1 MDNCNLRQPQLESLG
16 NAIRK
21 SSVSY
26 LSLRAN
32 RINQQ
37 GAICLGVMLRNY
49 DDDGNTT
56 RELRQLQ
63 HLVLDNNDLRLG
75 VQYIAQALRRNQ
87 SLRCLSMVDCKL
99 DAECCVSVAESLV
112 CIETR

>member
-1 MDNCNLRQPQLESLG
+1 MDNCSLRQPQLESLG

-56 RELRQLQ
+56 GELRQLQ

-87 SLRCLSMVDCKL
+87 SLRSLSMADCKL

-112 CIETR
+112 CIETG